1 MGKKTAPRTF
11 GLLGKNIDYSFSR
24 GYFAEKFKREN
35 IDNATY
41 VNFDLPHENEIKALV
56 QRTDIS
62 GINITIPYKEKVQA
76 HLDALSEEAK
86 AIGAVNTIVFD
97 KNNQRIGHNT
107 DAYGF
112 ETALFSQW
120 KPNTKAALILGTG
133 GASKA
138 VHYVLSKKGIRP
150 QYVSRQAGENKIA
163 YQDLSPEIMQTHHL
177 IVNCTPLGTHPDI
190 DQCPP
195 LPFDLISPEHHIFD
209 LIYNPA
215 TTLLMQRAQ
224 AQGASTQNGH
234 QMLIHQAEKSW
245 ELWNA

>member
-1 MGKKTAPRTF
+1 MRKKIKPRKY

-35 IDNATY
+35 ITDAAY
-41 VNFDLPHENEIKALV
+41 VNFDLPHENEIEALV
-56 QRTDIS
+56 QRSDIS
-62 GINITIPYKEKVQA
+62 GINITIPYKEKVQPY
-76 HLDALSEEAK
+76 LDALDPDAE

-97 KNNQRIGHNT
+97 KEGKRIGHNT

-112 ETALFSQW
+112 ATALFSNWEAQ
-120 KPNTKAALILGTG
+120 PTGALILGTG

-138 VHYVLSKKGIRP
+138 VHYVLSQRGIRP
-150 QYVSRQAGENKIA
+150 QYVSRQAGKNKISYA
-163 YQDLSPEIMQTHHL
+163 ELSSEIMTTHKL

-195 LPFDLISPEHHIFD
+195 IPFEQLTENHHIFD

-245 ELWNA
+245 ALWNA